1 MKQII
6 EEIDMKIQKVI
17 FVFALI
23 FTLSAMTSCG
33 NSNYDM
39 DKYKSYK
46 ENGEL
51 SDAVH
56 EWIRVYIED
65 YCTAQRDGT
74 IECR

>member
-1 MKQII
+1 
-6 EEIDMKIQKVI
+6 MKIQKVMS
-17 FVFALI
+17 VLALI
-23 FTLSAMTSCG
+23 FTLCAIASCG
-33 NSNYDM
+33 DSDYDM
-39 DKYKSYK
+39 DKYMSYK

-56 EWIRVYIED
+56 EWIGEYIEE